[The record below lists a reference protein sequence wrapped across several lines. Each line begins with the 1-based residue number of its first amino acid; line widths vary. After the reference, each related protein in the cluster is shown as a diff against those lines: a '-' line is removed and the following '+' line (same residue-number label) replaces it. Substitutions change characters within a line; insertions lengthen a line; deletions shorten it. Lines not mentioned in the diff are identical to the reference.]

1 MWMMRRVGGPQIR
14 PQGDLVS
21 FQITEPSYDDKEVRS
36 DIWIVPSNGASLP
49 RKITSGK
56 GSESAYQWSPDG
68 SLLLFTAKRDGDESS
83 QLYLMDF
90 DQGGEAQKLS
100 NLSTGIQS
108 PQWSFSGKNVL
119 FSSSVFPTC
128 FSDSCNKKLTEEK
141 KKIKYKARV
150 YETFPIR
157 NWDHWNDEKLN
168 HIFVQALHPDS
179 SAKDLFANI
188 SFVKEPGFSLGAY
201 CWVPGDSSLVFSA
214 STELNQSAYKEPTYH
229 LYSLSIKDGQAKII
243 TSGNYEYSSPFV
255 SEDGKYLYCLQT
267 EINNY
272 KIYNQNRLVRFNWPS
287 MSGMISLCASLDR
300 PIEEFIVKNN
310 QIYVVI
316 ENQGRD
322 LIYSTNLE
330 GGNLKLITIGS
341 IGCYHHLS
349 VSNNGILVSNYESPA
364 APNEICLIPENGPH
378 RMITQLNKIRL
389 DSLDLPEFKT
399 LWLSTKKKKSI
410 RSMMILPPAFDST
423 KKYPLFVVMHGG
435 PAGSWKENWGYR
447 WNYHLLASP
456 GYVVLLT
463 DFTGSTGYGER
474 FAREIQYDPFKGPA
488 DEINEA
494 ASDAI
499 RRFPFIDGNR
509 QAAGGASYGGHLANW
524 MQATT
529 THYKCL
535 ISHAG
540 LVNTVSQ
547 WGTSDAIY
555 HREIMNGGTPW
566 SKSKIWQEQN
576 PIRFADQFK
585 TPMLVTVGEQD
596 FRVPVN
602 NSIENWN
609 ILQRQK
615 IPSKLIV
622 FPDENHWILNAENS
636 RFFFKELQDWLK
648 RYL

>member
-1 MWMMRRVGGPQIR
+1 M
-14 PQGDLVS
+14 S
-21 FQITEPSYDDKEVRS
+21 
-36 DIWIVPSNGASLP
+36 
-49 RKITSGK
+49 
-56 GSESAYQWSPDG
+56 
-68 SLLLFTAKRDGDESS
+68 
-83 QLYLMDF
+83 
-90 DQGGEAQKLS
+90 
-100 NLSTGIQS
+100 
-108 PQWSFSGKNVL
+108 
-119 FSSSVFPTC
+119 
-128 FSDSCNKKLTEEK
+128 EEK

-150 YETFPIR
+150 YESFPIR
-157 NWDHWNDEKLN
+157 SWDHWNDEKVN
-168 HIFVQALHPDS
+168 HLFVQYAHPDS
-179 SAKDLFANI
+179 IARDLFTNI
-188 SFVKEPGFSLGAY
+188 PFVKEPGFALSSF
-201 CWVPGDSSLVFSA
+201 CWVPGDSSLIFSA
-214 STELNQSAYKEPTYH
+214 STELNQSAYKEPPYY
-229 LYSLSIKDGQAKII
+229 LYEFSLISGETRRLAA
-243 TSGNYEYSSPFV
+243 GNYEYSSPFV
-255 SEDGKYLYCLQT
+255 SDDGKYLYCLQT

-272 KIYNQNRLVRFNWPS
+272 KIYNQNRLVRYNWPS
-287 MSGMISLCASLDR
+287 MDGMVQLFSSLDR
-300 PIEEFIVKNN
+300 PIEEFVVKEN
-310 QIYVVI
+310 QIYAVV

-322 LIYSTNLE
+322 LLYSVNS
-330 GGNLKLITIGS
+330 GGGSPKLITTGLK
-341 IGCYHHLS
+341 GCYHH
-349 VSNNGILVSNYESPA
+349 VSISKNGILVSNYESPSSPA
-364 APNEICLIPENGPH
+364 EICQILENGQH
-378 RMITQLNKIRL
+378 QTLTEINKVRL
-389 DSLDLPEFKT
+389 DSLDLPDFKT
-399 LWLSTKKKKSI
+399 LWFSSKKKKSI

-463 DFTGSTGYGER
+463 DFTGSTGYGEQ
-474 FAREIQYDPFKGPA
+474 FSREIQYDPFKGPA

-494 ASDAI
+494 ATDAI
-499 RRFPFIDGNR
+499 RHYPFIDGSR

-576 PIRFADQFK
+576 PIRFADHFR

-609 ILQRQK
+609 ILQRQQV
-615 IPSKLIV
+615 PSKLIV

-636 RFFFKELQDWLK
+636 RFFYKELQDWLK
-648 RYL
+648 KYL